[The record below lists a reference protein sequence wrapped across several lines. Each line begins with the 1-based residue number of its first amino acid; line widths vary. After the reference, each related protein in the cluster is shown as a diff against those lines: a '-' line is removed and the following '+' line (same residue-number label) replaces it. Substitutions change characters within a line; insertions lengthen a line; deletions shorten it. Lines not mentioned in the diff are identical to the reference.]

1 MRIKR
6 LFWDDNNVD
15 HLWAAHQVST
25 TEVEEIIFGADGDV
39 PQYDIVR
46 DGGNYEI
53 YGRTGGGRL
62 LLMVGSL
69 VGEGRMRIFAAR
81 DMDEREKRA
90 FRKR

>member
-15 HLWAAHQVST
+15 HLWAAHQVSPA
-25 TEVEEIIFGADGDV
+25 EVEEIVFGIDGV
-39 PQYDIVR
+39 GPRYDIVR

-53 YGRTGGGRL
+53 YGQTGGGRL
-62 LLMVGSL
+62 LLMVGTP
-69 VGEGRMRIFAAR
+69 VGGGRIRIFAAR